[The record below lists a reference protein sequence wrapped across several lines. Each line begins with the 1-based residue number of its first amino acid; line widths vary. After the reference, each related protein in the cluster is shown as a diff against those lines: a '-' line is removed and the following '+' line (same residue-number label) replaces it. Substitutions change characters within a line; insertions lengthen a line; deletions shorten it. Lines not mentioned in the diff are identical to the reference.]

1 MVFPK
6 WAHLMICL
14 STPSGCQDMTR
25 RSWPLRKFVWETWS
39 KWTPDFNLRRIFP
52 VVWWSDWR
60 KNWLHDPMRPD
71 FWFINFLPFLE
82 SFKMKFEKMCSK
94 LTPPVP
100 LNQGR
105 VQTGPDGAGYLE
117 PSLSKTG
124 GSKNALNC
132 SSRVGWTSKKILRIS
147 WKHAP
152 YFIISLV

>member
-1 MVFPK
+1 
-6 WAHLMICL
+6 
-14 STPSGCQDMTR
+14 MTR
-25 RSWPLRKFVWETWS
+25 RSWPFHALFRKFVWEKRS
-39 KWTPDFNLRRIFP
+39 NRTPILNGVAFSRPCGDRIDLKIGTHIHTRN
-52 VVWWSDWR
+52 VY
-60 KNWLHDPMRPD
+60 DPMRPD